1 MLMEAMMEDAIMM
14 EAMMVDAIMMEAM
27 DLMHQLWLKFIL
39 TR

>member
-14 EAMMVDAIMMEAM
+14 EDAVMMEAM